1 MKVVEYGEKQPQV
14 VLLLHGGGLSWWSYR
29 EVAHRLQAHYHVVL
43 PVLDGHAESGVP
55 FVSIEENAA
64 RLICYIEERFGGA
77 VLAAAG
83 LLWAVRFL
91 LKCWPKESGFANM
104 RCLKAHWLSRCG

>member
-43 PVLDGHAESGVP
+43 PVLDGHA
-55 FVSIEENAA
+55 
-64 RLICYIEERFGGA
+64 
-77 VLAAAG
+77 
-83 LLWAVRFL
+83 
-91 LKCWPKESGFANM
+91 
-104 RCLKAHWLSRCG
+104 